1 MAQSA
6 PVVDSAR
13 LARTGLVVLT
23 FINLFNY
30 IDRYVVAALGESLRH
45 SPLHVSD
52 TQFGLLTSGFIV
64 VYMLAAPVFGT
75 LGDTGSRRRLIAA
88 GVFIWSVATA
98 VGGLAWSFVSLLG
111 ARALVGVGE
120 AAYGTI
126 APSLLADYFP
136 RQYRGR
142 VFSIFFAAIP
152 VGTALGY
159 VIGGALDVR
168 FGWRSAFFF
177 VGAPGLALAALSLRL
192 YDPPRGIQDPTD
204 ALRASHRLRGAA
216 RAAYATLARSRLY
229 VLTVLGYAAYTFA
242 LGGMAVFLPKFLMRV
257 RGLTEG
263 MTTIGS
269 GLVLVAT
276 GLLGTTVGGWA
287 ADRLLVRTRQADLWV
302 SGVATLLAAPVALV
316 ALVAPSPPVYWTTLV
331 LAELLLFSST
341 GPINSAIVNLVAP
354 EMRATAV
361 AVSILAIHVLGDVPS
376 PTILGAISD
385 ASTLARAVLIIPA
398 AILLGGVIWTYGA
411 WRGERMA
418 GVEPS
423 P

>member
-1 MAQSA
+1 VAQSA

-159 VIGGALDVR
+159 VIGGALDVQ